1 MRVGIGTLAV
11 VLTAVVGLTTGAC
24 GGAGADSKGSPSPKS
39 GSPTAGASASPSS
52 DRDPGKPS
60 PVLVDMVVS
69 GGFAGRH
76 QQVRVRENGSYTTL
90 DKKKDGPKGK
100 LDPERLTALRQALE
114 SADFDDLPRR
124 TVDENGRDM
133 LVYVVVYDH
142 VTVMT
147 DRSTPIEP
155 LDDVID
161 KLSDLLTEPTG
172 RS

>member
-1 MRVGIGTLAV
+1 MRVRNGVLGL
-11 VLTAVVGLTTGAC
+11 VLTAAVGLSASGC
-24 GGAGADSKGSPSPKS
+24 GGGGDDGKGGPPAGAETRTSSP
-39 GSPTAGASASPSS
+39 ASPSAGQ
-52 DRDPGKPS
+52 DRKKPS

-76 QQVRVRENGSYTTL
+76 QQVRVHDDGTYTTL

-100 LDPERLTALRQALE
+100 LDAAKLGSLRQALE
-114 SADFDDLPRR
+114 SADFDKLPRR

-161 KLSDLLTEPTG
+161 KLSDLLTEAA
-172 RS
+172 

>member
-1 MRVGIGTLAV
+1 MRVRNGVIAL
-11 VLTAVVGLTTGAC
+11 VLTAALGVTVAGC
-24 GGAGADSKGSPSPKS
+24 GSAGADGKGGP
-39 GSPTAGASASPSS
+39 PSS
-52 DRDPGKPS
+52 DRPRSSSPASPSAGQDRKKPS

-76 QQVRVRENGSYTTL
+76 QQVRVHEDGTYTTL
-90 DKKKDGPKGK
+90 DKKKDGPKGELDTEK
-100 LDPERLTALRQALE
+100 LGALRQALD
-114 SADFDDLPRR
+114 SADFDKLPRR
-124 TVDENGRDM
+124 TVDEDGRDM

-161 KLSDLLTEPTG
+161 KLSDLLTEP
-172 RS
+172 SS

>member
-1 MRVGIGTLAV
+1 MRVRIGVLAL
-11 VLTAVVGLTTGAC
+11 VLTAALGLSVSGCDSAGTDGK
-24 GGAGADSKGSPSPKS
+24 GGPPESPQPRSSAPA
-39 GSPTAGASASPSS
+39 SPTAGP
-52 DRDPGKPS
+52 DRKAPS

-76 QQVRVRENGSYTTL
+76 QQVRVHDDGTYTTL

-100 LDPERLTALRQALE
+100 LDAAKLDSLRQALE
-114 SADFDDLPRR
+114 SADFDKLPRR
-124 TVDENGRDM
+124 TVNENARDM

-147 DRSTPIEP
+147 DRSAPIEP

-161 KLSDLLTEPTG
+161 KMSDLLTET
-172 RS
+172 S